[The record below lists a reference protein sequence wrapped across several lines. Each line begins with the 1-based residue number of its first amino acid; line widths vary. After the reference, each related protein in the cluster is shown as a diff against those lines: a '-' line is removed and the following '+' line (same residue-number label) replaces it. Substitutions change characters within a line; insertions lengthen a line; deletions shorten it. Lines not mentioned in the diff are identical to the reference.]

1 MNEINRNEFN
11 IFNEFETQ
19 GVVIDFNKEDM
30 SDEELVN
37 LITKAELAVEWLKM
51 KRITRKM
58 FDAVKRGDNVYLVI
72 ADRKELLK

>member
-72 ADRKELLK
+72 ADGKELLK